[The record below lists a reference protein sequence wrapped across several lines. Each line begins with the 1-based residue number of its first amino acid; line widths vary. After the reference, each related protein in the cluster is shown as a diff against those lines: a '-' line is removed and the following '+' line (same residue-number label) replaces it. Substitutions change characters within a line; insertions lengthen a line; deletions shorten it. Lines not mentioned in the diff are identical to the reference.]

1 MQSSS
6 GSQKLAGLFQFT
18 LNMLPTNGRLLV
30 LLLAGM
36 LSLALGFAFKDA
48 FKTIE
53 DRVGELGW
61 TLTANDTIEQRITL
75 VTIDE
80 KSLAQVGPWP
90 WPRQEMARLVNAID
104 EAGAQL
110 QIHDV
115 FLAESRDGDAELVAA
130 LQSSRGAVL
139 AQVPILQ
146 SDQIARVGAMSHAVS
161 AVGCNAGATG
171 SGSGI
176 TLPTT
181 QNYIASHAGFS
192 GIAKGHITPIVASDG
207 SIRQFPALI
216 CVDGMAYPALAIS
229 ALLQATNSVDW
240 GASIRADSALFGPEF
255 RLQLNAYPGL
265 NIPLDSHGN
274 LRISYKQSP
283 DSFRAVSAIDVMS
296 GNVDPGLFE
305 NTWVLVG
312 ATALSL
318 GDIVPT
324 PYSGATPGVE
334 LQARMLGSL
343 LDAEIPYTPRSA
355 NWMLGFITLCV
366 ALFLLKLA
374 AAPGRVSAY
383 GLPAAG
389 VVFPLLL
396 LSLHIQLLGS
406 SEVWLGWLFPALY
419 SLLASSLLLLLEQSR
434 VRVERGRVYG
444 NLSSYL
450 PLDVAREIAYT
461 LPSSAIHARRCDAT
475 LLSADLRN
483 FAAFSESRPA
493 EESAAVLHF
502 FFVRATEIVERHG
515 GRIHEFK
522 GDSVLAVWDGHHR
535 EAAEQALLAAQDM
548 QQAIDQN
555 RLTPQSSSVL
565 EPLAL
570 GIGIEQGPALIGSL
584 GPAHRRSHALLG
596 DTVTITL
603 RVQELTEELAQ
614 PILIGACAARQLSD
628 LPLVSQG
635 SYLLS
640 GLRIPHT
647 LFAPAFSESTQS
659 KNKSDKKREQ
669 PKLKVVAG
677 SGEQSL

>member
-6 GSQKLAGLFQFT
+6 GPRKLANLYQFVVT
-18 LNMLPTNGRLLV
+18 LLPVNGRLLV
-30 LLLAGM
+30 LLLAGA
-36 LSLALGFAFKDA
+36 LSLVLSFAFKDA

-53 DRVGELGW
+53 NRVGELGW
-61 TLTANDTIEQRITL
+61 TLTTNETIEQRITL

-80 KSLAQVGPWP
+80 KSLAQAGPWP

-115 FLAESRDGDAELVAA
+115 FLPESKDGDAELVAA

-146 SDQIARVGAMSHAVS
+146 SDQTARVGAMSHAVS
-161 AVGCNAGATG
+161 AVSCNAGATG
-171 SGSGI
+171 SSNGI
-176 TLPTT
+176 TLPGT

-207 SIRQFPALI
+207 SIRRFPALI

-240 GASIRADSALFGPEF
+240 SARISSDTSFFGPEF

-265 NIPLDSHGN
+265 NIPLDSQGN
-274 LRISYKQSP
+274 LRISYRQSP

-296 GNVDPGLFE
+296 GNIEPGLFE

-312 ATALSL
+312 ATALSI

-324 PYSGATPGVE
+324 PYSGTAPGVE

-343 LDAEIPYTPRSA
+343 LDAQIPYTPRSA
-355 NWMLGFITLCV
+355 NWMLGFITLGI

-374 AAPGRVSAY
+374 AAPGRLSAY

-389 VVFPLLL
+389 VVFPLLV
-396 LSLHIQLLGS
+396 LSLHIQMLSNG
-406 SEVWLGWLFPALY
+406 EVWLGWLFPALY
-419 SLLASSLLLLLEQSR
+419 SLLAASLLLLLEQSR
-434 VRVERGRVYG
+434 VRVQRGRVYG

-483 FAAFSESRPA
+483 FAAFSESRPP

-502 FFVRATEIVERHG
+502 FFVRATEIIEQHG
-515 GRIHEFK
+515 GRVHEFK
-522 GDSVLAVWDGHHR
+522 GDSVLAIWDGHHR
-535 EAAEQALLAAQDM
+535 EAAEQALLTAQDM

-555 RLTPQSSSVL
+555 RLTPRSSSVL

-584 GPAHRRSHALLG
+584 GPAHRRSHSLLG

-614 PILIGACAARQLSD
+614 PILIGECAARQLSD

-647 LFAPAFSESTQS
+647 LFAPAPAFSESTQPR
-659 KNKSDKKREQ
+659 NKSDKREQ

-677 SGEQSL
+677 SGE